1 MGFYGHLPIVVREID
16 KSLTQRMNFYSVD
29 NRKSLFNPMLT
40 TTKNYKMRQQLLK
53 GLALLLCGSLMSA
66 PLLAQSNSAAIKNYP
81 DKPIKLVIPYPP
93 GGATDVI
100 GRIMAQE
107 LSKSLNQ
114 QVVPDNR
121 AGDSGNI
128 GADMVAKSPA
138 DGYTLL
144 MGALTSHSINAN
156 LDKDKIK
163 YNLEKDFTPVDV
175 VGVVPLV
182 FVVNPSVPVKNMKE
196 FIAYAKANPGKLTFA
211 SSGAGA
217 PQRLAMEMFRYQ
229 LGLDLLHVPYK
240 GSGPAMTD
248 LVGGQ
253 VLTMSET
260 VPAALQFIQAGQ
272 LRPLAVTT
280 AKRISQLPD
289 VPTVTE
295 ATGLPNF
302 DVVSMFGILAPAGT
316 PKPIID
322 KLSADIKI
330 ILQRPEVQERMLAAG
345 VYVNFLSPADSA
357 KRIQRELAMWGKV
370 VKDANIKAD

>member
-1 MGFYGHLPIVVREID
+1 MTKKIMRLKKSTLLGLSLILASFAGLP
-16 KSLTQRMNFYSVD
+16 Q
-29 NRKSLFNPMLT
+29 
-40 TTKNYKMRQQLLK
+40 
-53 GLALLLCGSLMSA
+53 
-66 PLLAQSNSAAIKNYP
+66 AQTAAIKAYP
-81 DKPIKLVIPYPP
+81 DKQVRLVIPFPP

-114 QVVPDNR
+114 QVVADNR

-128 GADMVAKSPA
+128 GADIVAKSPA

-144 MGALTSHSINAN
+144 MGALTSHAINAN
-156 LDKDKIK
+156 LEKGSIK
-163 YNLEKDFTPVDV
+163 YDLEKDFTPVAV

-217 PQRLAMEMFRYQ
+217 PQRLAMEMFRFQ
-229 LGLDLLHVPYK
+229 LGLGLLHVPYK

-253 VLTMSET
+253 VLSMSET
-260 VPAALQFIQAGQ
+260 VPAALPFIQSGQ

-289 VPTVTE
+289 VPTVTQ

-302 DVVSMFGILAPAGT
+302 DVVSMFGIEAPAGT
-316 PKPIID
+316 PKPIVD
-322 KLSADIKI
+322 KLSAELKS
-330 ILQRPEVQERMLAAG
+330 ILQRPDVQERMLAAG
-345 VYVNFLSPADSA
+345 VYVNYLSPADSA
-357 KRIQRELAMWGKV
+357 KRIQRELSMWAKV
-370 VKDANIKAD
+370 IMDAKVQAD

>member
-1 MGFYGHLPIVVREID
+1 
-16 KSLTQRMNFYSVD
+16 
-29 NRKSLFNPMLT
+29 
-40 TTKNYKMRQQLLK
+40 MRQHLIK
-53 GLALLLCGSLMSA
+53 GLGLLLCSSLMSS
-66 PLLAQSNSAAIKNYP
+66 PLYAQPTSVAGKNYP
-81 DKPIKLVIPYPP
+81 EKPIKLVIPYPP

-107 LSKSLNQ
+107 LSKSLTQ

-163 YNLEKDFTPVDV
+163 YNLEKDFTPINV

-217 PQRLAMEMFRYQ
+217 PQRLAMEMFRFQ

-253 VLTMSET
+253 VLTMAET

-316 PKPIID
+316 PKGVID
-322 KLSADIKI
+322 KLSTDIKT
-330 ILQRPEVQERMLAAG
+330 ILQRPDVQERMLTAG
-345 VYVNFLSPADSA
+345 VYVNYLSPADSA
-357 KRIQRELAMWGKV
+357 KRIHNELAMWGKV
-370 VKDANIKAD
+370 VKDANIKVD

>member
-1 MGFYGHLPIVVREID
+1 MGLGLILAAFTSLP
-16 KSLTQRMNFYSVD
+16 Q
-29 NRKSLFNPMLT
+29 
-40 TTKNYKMRQQLLK
+40 
-53 GLALLLCGSLMSA
+53 
-66 PLLAQSNSAAIKNYP
+66 AQTAAIKAYP
-81 DKPIKLVIPYPP
+81 DKQVRLVIPFPP

-114 QVVPDNR
+114 QVVADNR

-128 GADMVAKSPA
+128 GADMVAKAPA

-144 MGALTSHSINAN
+144 MGALTSHAINSN
-156 LDKDKIK
+156 LEKGSIK
-163 YNLEKDFTPVDV
+163 YDLEKDFTPVAV

-217 PQRLAMEMFRYQ
+217 PQRLAMEMFRFQ

-253 VLTMSET
+253 VLSMSET
-260 VPAALQFIQAGQ
+260 VPAALPFIQSGQ

-289 VPTVTE
+289 VPTVTQ

-302 DVVSMFGILAPAGT
+302 DVVSMFGIEAPAGT
-316 PKPIID
+316 PKPIVD
-322 KLSADIKI
+322 KLSSDIKI
-330 ILQRPEVQERMLAAG
+330 ILQRPDVQERMLAAG
-345 VYVNFLSPADSA
+345 VYVNYLSPADSA
-357 KRIQRELAMWGKV
+357 KRISRELNMWAKV
-370 VKDANIKAD
+370 IKDANVKVD

>member
-1 MGFYGHLPIVVREID
+1 MGIGLILAAFTSLP
-16 KSLTQRMNFYSVD
+16 Q
-29 NRKSLFNPMLT
+29 
-40 TTKNYKMRQQLLK
+40 
-53 GLALLLCGSLMSA
+53 
-66 PLLAQSNSAAIKNYP
+66 AQTAAIKAYP
-81 DKPIKLVIPYPP
+81 DKQVRLVIPFPP

-114 QVVPDNR
+114 QVVADNR

-128 GADMVAKSPA
+128 GADMVAKAPA

-144 MGALTSHSINAN
+144 MGALTSHAINSN
-156 LDKDKIK
+156 LEKGSIK
-163 YNLEKDFTPVDV
+163 YDLEKDFTPVAV

-217 PQRLAMEMFRYQ
+217 PQRLAMEMFRFQ

-253 VLTMSET
+253 VLSMSET
-260 VPAALQFIQAGQ
+260 VPAALPFIQSGQ

-289 VPTVTE
+289 VPTVTQ

-302 DVVSMFGILAPAGT
+302 DVVSMFGIEAPAGT
-316 PKPIID
+316 PKPIVD
-322 KLSADIKI
+322 KLSSDIKI
-330 ILQRPEVQERMLAAG
+330 ILQRPDVQERMLAAG
-345 VYVNFLSPADSA
+345 VYVNYLSPADSA
-357 KRIQRELAMWGKV
+357 KRISRELNMWAKV
-370 VKDANIKAD
+370 VKDANVKVD

>member
-1 MGFYGHLPIVVREID
+1 MMR
-16 KSLTQRMNFYSVD
+16 
-29 NRKSLFNPMLT
+29 LT
-40 TTKNYKMRQQLLK
+40 TSKLM
-53 GLALLLCGSLMSA
+53 GLGLILAAFTSL
-66 PLLAQSNSAAIKNYP
+66 PQAQTAAIKAYP
-81 DKPIKLVIPYPP
+81 DKQVRLVIPFPP

-114 QVVPDNR
+114 QVVADNR

-128 GADMVAKSPA
+128 GADMVAKAPA

-144 MGALTSHSINAN
+144 MGALTSHAINSN
-156 LDKDKIK
+156 LEKGSIK
-163 YNLEKDFTPVDV
+163 YDLEKDFTPVAV

-217 PQRLAMEMFRYQ
+217 PQRLAMEMFRFQ

-253 VLTMSET
+253 VLSMSET
-260 VPAALQFIQAGQ
+260 VPAALPFIQSGQ

-289 VPTVTE
+289 VPTVTQ

-302 DVVSMFGILAPAGT
+302 DVVSMFGIEAPAGT
-316 PKPIID
+316 PKPIVD
-322 KLSADIKI
+322 KLSSDIKI
-330 ILQRPEVQERMLAAG
+330 ILQRPDVQERMLAAG
-345 VYVNFLSPADSA
+345 VYVNYLSPADSA
-357 KRIQRELAMWGKV
+357 KRISRELNMWAKV
-370 VKDANIKAD
+370 VKDANVKVD

>member
-1 MGFYGHLPIVVREID
+1 MGLGLILAAFASLPQAQ
-16 KSLTQRMNFYSVD
+16 TAA
-29 NRKSLFNPMLT
+29 
-40 TTKNYKMRQQLLK
+40 TK
-53 GLALLLCGSLMSA
+53 A
-66 PLLAQSNSAAIKNYP
+66 YP
-81 DKPIKLVIPYPP
+81 DKQVRLVIPFPP

-114 QVVPDNR
+114 QVVADNR

-128 GADMVAKSPA
+128 GADMVAKAPA

-144 MGALTSHSINAN
+144 MGALTSHAINS
-156 LDKDKIK
+156 
-163 YNLEKDFTPVDV
+163 NLEKGSIKYDLERDFTPVAV

-217 PQRLAMEMFRYQ
+217 PQRLAMEMFRFQ

-253 VLTMSET
+253 VLSMSET
-260 VPAALQFIQAGQ
+260 VPAALPFIQSGQ

-289 VPTVTE
+289 VPTVTQ

-302 DVVSMFGILAPAGT
+302 DVVSMFGIEAPAGT
-316 PKPIID
+316 PKPIVD
-322 KLSADIKI
+322 KLSSDIKI
-330 ILQRPEVQERMLAAG
+330 ILQRPDVQERMLAAG
-345 VYVNFLSPADSA
+345 VYVNYLSPADSA
-357 KRIQRELAMWGKV
+357 KRISRELNMWAKV
-370 VKDANIKAD
+370 VKDANVKVD

>member
-1 MGFYGHLPIVVREID
+1 
-16 KSLTQRMNFYSVD
+16 
-29 NRKSLFNPMLT
+29 
-40 TTKNYKMRQQLLK
+40 MRQHLIR
-53 GLALLLCGSLMSA
+53 GFGLLLCGSLITT
-66 PLLAQSNSAAIKNYP
+66 PLLAQTNTPAIQNYP

-114 QVVPDNR
+114 QVIADNR

-156 LDKDKIK
+156 LDKDKIR

-196 FIAYAKANPGKLTFA
+196 FIAFAKANPGKLTFA

-322 KLSADIKI
+322 KLSANIKV

-345 VYVNFLSPADSA
+345 VYVNYLSPADSS
-357 KRIQRELAMWGKV
+357 KRIAREMTMWSKV
-370 VKDANIKAD
+370 IKDASIKPD

>member
-1 MGFYGHLPIVVREID
+1 MMR
-16 KSLTQRMNFYSVD
+16 
-29 NRKSLFNPMLT
+29 LT
-40 TTKNYKMRQQLLK
+40 TSKLM
-53 GLALLLCGSLMSA
+53 GLGLILAAFTSL
-66 PLLAQSNSAAIKNYP
+66 PQAQTAAIKAYP
-81 DKPIKLVIPYPP
+81 DKQVRLVIPFPP

-114 QVVPDNR
+114 QVVADNR

-128 GADMVAKSPA
+128 GADMVAKAPA

-144 MGALTSHSINAN
+144 MGALTSHAINSN
-156 LDKDKIK
+156 LEKGSIK
-163 YNLEKDFTPVDV
+163 YDLEKDFTPVAV

-182 FVVNPSVPVKNMKE
+182 FVVNPSVRVKNMKE

-217 PQRLAMEMFRYQ
+217 PQRLAMEMFRFQ

-253 VLTMSET
+253 VLSMSET
-260 VPAALQFIQAGQ
+260 VPAALPFIQSGQ

-289 VPTVTE
+289 VPTVTQ

-302 DVVSMFGILAPAGT
+302 DVVSMFGIEAPAGT
-316 PKPIID
+316 PKPIVD
-322 KLSADIKI
+322 KLSSDIKI
-330 ILQRPEVQERMLAAG
+330 ILQRPDVQERMLAAG
-345 VYVNFLSPADSA
+345 VYVNYLSPADSA
-357 KRIQRELAMWGKV
+357 KRISRELNMWAKV
-370 VKDANIKAD
+370 VKDANVKVD

>member
-1 MGFYGHLPIVVREID
+1 MTIAVQPLLKI
-16 KSLTQRMNFYSVD
+16 Q
-29 NRKSLFNPMLT
+29 
-40 TTKNYKMRQQLLK
+40 MRQQLIRWF
-53 GLALLLCGSLMSA
+53 GAALCASFVTMPA
-66 PLLAQSNSAAIKNYP
+66 VAQNDVTSKNYP
-81 DKPIKLVIPYPP
+81 DKPIRLVIPFPP

-107 LSKSLNQ
+107 LSKTIGQ

-128 GADMVAKSPA
+128 GADIVAKSSP

-144 MGALTSHSINAN
+144 MGALTSHSINSN

-163 YNLEKDFTPVDV
+163 YNLEKDFTPVAI

-253 VLTMSET
+253 VLSMSET

-272 LRPLAVTT
+272 LRALAVTT
-280 AKRISQLPD
+280 NKRISQLPD

-295 ATGLPNF
+295 ATGIPNF
-302 DVVSMFGILAPAGT
+302 DVVSMFGIEAPADT
-316 PKPIID
+316 PKFIVN
-322 KLSADIKI
+322 KLSAEIKT
-330 ILQRPEVQERMLAAG
+330 ILQRPDVQERMLAAG
-345 VYVNFLSPADSA
+345 VYVNYLSPAESS
-357 KRIQRELAMWGKV
+357 KRITRELNMWAKV
-370 VKDANIKAD
+370 IKDANIKVD

>member
-1 MGFYGHLPIVVREID
+1 MMR
-16 KSLTQRMNFYSVD
+16 
-29 NRKSLFNPMLT
+29 LT
-40 TTKNYKMRQQLLK
+40 TSKLM
-53 GLALLLCGSLMSA
+53 GLGLILAAFTSLPQA
-66 PLLAQSNSAAIKNYP
+66 HTAAIKAYP
-81 DKPIKLVIPYPP
+81 DKQVRLVIPFPP

-114 QVVPDNR
+114 QVVADNR

-128 GADMVAKSPA
+128 GADMVAKAPA

-144 MGALTSHSINAN
+144 MGALTSHAINSN
-156 LDKDKIK
+156 LEKGSIK
-163 YNLEKDFTPVDV
+163 YDLEKDFTPVAV

-217 PQRLAMEMFRYQ
+217 PQRLAMEMFRFQ

-253 VLTMSET
+253 VLSMSET
-260 VPAALQFIQAGQ
+260 VPAALPFIQSGQ

-289 VPTVTE
+289 VPTVTQ

-302 DVVSMFGILAPAGT
+302 DVVSMFGIEAPAGT
-316 PKPIID
+316 PKPIVD
-322 KLSADIKI
+322 KLSSDIKI
-330 ILQRPEVQERMLAAG
+330 ILQRPDVQERMLAAG
-345 VYVNFLSPADSA
+345 VYVNYLSPADSA
-357 KRIQRELAMWGKV
+357 KRISRELNMWAKV
-370 VKDANIKAD
+370 VKDANVKVD

>member
-1 MGFYGHLPIVVREID
+1 
-16 KSLTQRMNFYSVD
+16 
-29 NRKSLFNPMLT
+29 
-40 TTKNYKMRQQLLK
+40 MRQHLIR
-53 GLALLLCGSLMSA
+53 GFGLLLCSSLITT
-66 PLLAQSNSAAIKNYP
+66 PLLAQTNSSAIKNYP
-81 DKPIKLVIPYPP
+81 DKPIRLVIPYPP

-100 GRIMAQE
+100 GRIIAQE

-156 LDKDKIK
+156 LDKDRIR

-322 KLSADIKI
+322 KLSANIKV

-345 VYVNFLSPADSA
+345 VYVNYLSPADSS
-357 KRIQRELAMWGKV
+357 KRITREMNMWSKV
-370 VKDANIKAD
+370 IKDANIKPD

>member
-1 MGFYGHLPIVVREID
+1 MMR
-16 KSLTQRMNFYSVD
+16 
-29 NRKSLFNPMLT
+29 LT
-40 TTKNYKMRQQLLK
+40 TSKLM
-53 GLALLLCGSLMSA
+53 GLGLILAAFASL
-66 PLLAQSNSAAIKNYP
+66 PQAQTAAIKAYP
-81 DKPIKLVIPYPP
+81 DKQVRLVIPFPP

-114 QVVPDNR
+114 QVVADNR

-128 GADMVAKSPA
+128 GADMVAKAPA

-144 MGALTSHSINAN
+144 MGALTSHAINSN
-156 LDKDKIK
+156 LEKGSIK
-163 YNLEKDFTPVDV
+163 YDLEKDFTPVAV

-217 PQRLAMEMFRYQ
+217 PQRLAMEMFRFQ

-253 VLTMSET
+253 VLSMSET
-260 VPAALQFIQAGQ
+260 VPAALPFIQSGQ

-289 VPTVTE
+289 VPTVTQ

-302 DVVSMFGILAPAGT
+302 DVVSMFGIEAPAGT
-316 PKPIID
+316 PKPIVD
-322 KLSADIKI
+322 KLSSDIKI
-330 ILQRPEVQERMLAAG
+330 ILQRPDVQERMLAAG
-345 VYVNFLSPADSA
+345 VYVNYLSPADSA
-357 KRIQRELAMWGKV
+357 KRISRELNMWAKV
-370 VKDANIKAD
+370 VKDANVKVD

>member
-1 MGFYGHLPIVVREID
+1 
-16 KSLTQRMNFYSVD
+16 
-29 NRKSLFNPMLT
+29 
-40 TTKNYKMRQQLLK
+40 MRQHLIR
-53 GLALLLCGSLMSA
+53 GLGLLLCSSLITA
-66 PLLAQSNSAAIKNYP
+66 PLLAQTNSSAIKNYP
-81 DKPIKLVIPYPP
+81 DKPIRLVIPYPP

-156 LDKDKIK
+156 LDKDKIR

-316 PKPIID
+316 PKSIID

-345 VYVNFLSPADSA
+345 VYVNYLSPADSS
-357 KRIQRELAMWGKV
+357 KRISREMAMWSKV
-370 VKDANIKAD
+370 IKDANIKPD

>member
-1 MGFYGHLPIVVREID
+1 MRRQLIQWFSATLCASFM
-16 KSLTQRMNFYSVD
+16 SL
-29 NRKSLFNPMLT
+29 
-40 TTKNYKMRQQLLK
+40 
-53 GLALLLCGSLMSA
+53 SA
-66 PLLAQSNSAAIKNYP
+66 IAQSDLAVKNYP
-81 DKPIKLVIPYPP
+81 DKPIRLVIPFPP

-107 LSKSLNQ
+107 LSKTIGQ

-128 GADMVAKSPA
+128 GADMVAKSAP

-144 MGALTSHSINAN
+144 MGALTSHSINSN

-163 YNLEKDFTPVDV
+163 YNLEKDFTPVAI

-217 PQRLAMEMFRYQ
+217 PQRLAMEMFRFQ

-253 VLTMSET
+253 VLSMSET

-272 LRPLAVTT
+272 LRALAVTT
-280 AKRISQLPD
+280 NKRISQLPE
-289 VPTVTE
+289 VPTITE
-295 ATGLPNF
+295 AVGLPNF
-302 DVVSMFGILAPAGT
+302 DVVSMFGIEAPAGT
-316 PKPIID
+316 PKFIVN
-322 KLSADIKI
+322 KLSAEIKT
-330 ILQRPEVQERMLAAG
+330 ILQRPDVQERMLAAG
-345 VYVNFLSPADSA
+345 VYVNYLPPAESS
-357 KRIQRELAMWGKV
+357 KRITRELNMWAKV
-370 VKDANIKAD
+370 IKDANIKAD

>member
-1 MGFYGHLPIVVREID
+1 
-16 KSLTQRMNFYSVD
+16 
-29 NRKSLFNPMLT
+29 
-40 TTKNYKMRQQLLK
+40 MRQHLIR
-53 GLALLLCGSLMSA
+53 GFGLLLCSSLITA
-66 PLLAQSNSAAIKNYP
+66 PLLAQTNSPAIKNYP
-81 DKPIKLVIPYPP
+81 DKPIRLVIPYPP

-156 LDKDKIK
+156 LDKDKIR

-322 KLSADIKI
+322 KLSADIKV

-345 VYVNFLSPADSA
+345 VYVNYLSPADSS
-357 KRIQRELAMWGKV
+357 KRFTREMNMWSKV
-370 VKDANIKAD
+370 IKDSNIKPD

>member
-1 MGFYGHLPIVVREID
+1 MRL
-16 KSLTQRMNFYSVD
+16 KLTHWIGAAVCAT
-29 NRKSLFNPMLT
+29 LFAT
-40 TTKNYKMRQQLLK
+40 FITSH
-53 GLALLLCGSLMSA
+53 AI
-66 PLLAQSNSAAIKNYP
+66 AQSDAAVKNYP
-81 DKPIKLVIPYPP
+81 DKPIRLVIPFPP

-128 GADMVAKSPA
+128 GADLVAKSPA

-144 MGALTSHSINAN
+144 MGALTSHAINTN

-163 YNLEKDFTPVDV
+163 YNLEKDFTPVAI

-217 PQRLAMEMFRYQ
+217 PQRLAMEMFRFQ
-229 LGLDLLHVPYK
+229 LGLDMLHIPYK

-253 VLTMSET
+253 VLSMSET

-272 LRPLAVTT
+272 LRALAVTT

-302 DVVSMFGILAPAGT
+302 DVVSMFGIEAPAGT
-316 PKPIID
+316 PSAIVN
-322 KLSADIKI
+322 KLSADIKT
-330 ILQRPEVQERMLAAG
+330 ILQRPDVQERMLAAG
-345 VYVNFLSPADSA
+345 VYVNYLSPADSS
-357 KRIQRELAMWGKV
+357 KRITRELNMWAKV
-370 VKDANIKAD
+370 VKDANVKAD

>member
-1 MGFYGHLPIVVREID
+1 
-16 KSLTQRMNFYSVD
+16 
-29 NRKSLFNPMLT
+29 
-40 TTKNYKMRQQLLK
+40 MRQHLIR
-53 GLALLLCGSLMSA
+53 GFGLLLCSSLITA
-66 PLLAQSNSAAIKNYP
+66 PLLAQTNSSAIKNYP

-156 LDKDKIK
+156 LDKDKIR

-322 KLSADIKI
+322 KLSTDIKV
-330 ILQRPEVQERMLAAG
+330 ILQRPEVQDRMLAAG
-345 VYVNFLSPADSA
+345 VYVNYLSPADSS
-357 KRIQRELAMWGKV
+357 KRITREMTMWSKV
-370 VKDANIKAD
+370 IKDANIKPD

>member
-1 MGFYGHLPIVVREID
+1 MRRIN
-16 KSLTQRMNFYSVD
+16 SLIAIA
-29 NRKSLFNPMLT
+29 
-40 TTKNYKMRQQLLK
+40 
-53 GLALLLCGSLMSA
+53 ALLLAFAGTTVV
-66 PLLAQSNSAAIKNYP
+66 AQTATYP
-81 DKPIKLVIPYPP
+81 DKQVTLVVGYAP
-93 GGATDVI
+93 GGATDRVA
-100 GRIMAQE
+100 RLMAKVLTEQTKQTFIVE
-107 LSKSLNQ
+107 NKPGANSNIAAEQVSRSK
-114 QVVPDNR
+114 P
-121 AGDSGNI
+121 
-128 GADMVAKSPA
+128 
-138 DGYTLL
+138 DGYTL
-144 MGALTSHSINAN
+144 MVGSIAN
-156 LDKDKIK
+156 TINRSLYAKLNYD
-163 YNLEKDFTPVDV
+163 LVKDFTM
-175 VGVVPLV
+175 VGMLASVPNVL
-182 FVVNPSVPVKNMKE
+182 VVNPNVPAKTVGE
-196 FIAYAKANPGKLTFA
+196 YIAYAKANPGKLTFA

-272 LRPLAVTT
+272 LRALAVTT
-280 AKRISQLPD
+280 SKRISQLPD
-289 VPTVTE
+289 VPTITE

-322 KLSADIKI
+322 KLSADIKV

>member
-1 MGFYGHLPIVVREID
+1 MGLGLILAAFTSLP
-16 KSLTQRMNFYSVD
+16 Q
-29 NRKSLFNPMLT
+29 
-40 TTKNYKMRQQLLK
+40 
-53 GLALLLCGSLMSA
+53 
-66 PLLAQSNSAAIKNYP
+66 AQTAAIKAYP
-81 DKPIKLVIPYPP
+81 DKQVRLVIPFPP

-114 QVVPDNR
+114 QVVADNR

-128 GADMVAKSPA
+128 GADMVAKAPA

-144 MGALTSHSINAN
+144 MGALTSHAINSN
-156 LDKDKIK
+156 LEKGSIK
-163 YNLEKDFTPVDV
+163 YDLEKDFTPVAV

-196 FIAYAKANPGKLTFA
+196 FITYAKANPGKLTFA

-217 PQRLAMEMFRYQ
+217 PQRLAMEMFRFQ

-253 VLTMSET
+253 VLSMSET
-260 VPAALQFIQAGQ
+260 VPAALPFIQSGQ

-289 VPTVTE
+289 VPTVTQ

-302 DVVSMFGILAPAGT
+302 DVVSMFGIEAPAGT
-316 PKPIID
+316 PKPIVD
-322 KLSADIKI
+322 KLSSDIKI
-330 ILQRPEVQERMLAAG
+330 ILQRPDVQ
-345 VYVNFLSPADSA
+345 
-357 KRIQRELAMWGKV
+357 
-370 VKDANIKAD
+370 

>member
-1 MGFYGHLPIVVREID
+1 MRQIITQWIGAALCT
-16 KSLTQRMNFYSVD
+16 SL
-29 NRKSLFNPMLT
+29 LT
-40 TTKNYKMRQQLLK
+40 TTAFSQND
-53 GLALLLCGSLMSA
+53 
-66 PLLAQSNSAAIKNYP
+66 AAIKNYP
-81 DKPIKLVIPYPP
+81 DKPIRLVIPYPP

-100 GRIMAQE
+100 GRIVAQE

-144 MGALTSHSINAN
+144 MGALTSHAINAN
-156 LDKDKIK
+156 LDKDKMK
-163 YNLEKDFTPVDV
+163 YSLEKDFTPVAV

-295 ATGLPNF
+295 ATGLANF
-302 DVVSMFGILAPAGT
+302 DVVSMFGIEAPAGT
-316 PKPIID
+316 PQAIVN
-322 KLSADIKI
+322 KLSSNIKT
-330 ILQRPEVQERMLAAG
+330 ILQRPDVQERMLAAG
-345 VYVNFLSPADSA
+345 VYVNYLSPVDSS
-357 KRIQRELAMWGKV
+357 KRIARELNMWGKV

>member
-1 MGFYGHLPIVVREID
+1 MTKKIMRLKKSTLLGLSLILASFAGLP
-16 KSLTQRMNFYSVD
+16 Q
-29 NRKSLFNPMLT
+29 
-40 TTKNYKMRQQLLK
+40 
-53 GLALLLCGSLMSA
+53 
-66 PLLAQSNSAAIKNYP
+66 AQTAAIKAYP
-81 DKPIKLVIPYPP
+81 DKQVRLVIPFPP

-114 QVVPDNR
+114 QVVADNR

-128 GADMVAKSPA
+128 GADIVAKSPA

-144 MGALTSHSINAN
+144 MGALTSHAINAN
-156 LDKDKIK
+156 LEKGSIK
-163 YNLEKDFTPVDV
+163 YDLEKDFTPVAV

-217 PQRLAMEMFRYQ
+217 PQRLAMEMFRFQ
-229 LGLDLLHVPYK
+229 LGLGLLHVPYK

-253 VLTMSET
+253 VLSMSET
-260 VPAALQFIQAGQ
+260 VPAALPFIQSGQ

-289 VPTVTE
+289 VPTVTQ

-302 DVVSMFGILAPAGT
+302 DVVSMFGIEAPAGT
-316 PKPIID
+316 PKPIVD
-322 KLSADIKI
+322 KLSAELKS
-330 ILQRPEVQERMLAAG
+330 ILQRPDVQERMLAAG
-345 VYVNFLSPADSA
+345 VYVNYLSPADSA
-357 KRIQRELAMWGKV
+357 KRIQRELSMWAKV
-370 VKDANIKAD
+370 IKDAKVQAD

>member
-1 MGFYGHLPIVVREID
+1 MRLTIFKLIGL
-16 KSLTQRMNFYSVD
+16 SLI
-29 NRKSLFNPMLT
+29 L
-40 TTKNYKMRQQLLK
+40 
-53 GLALLLCGSLMSA
+53 
-66 PLLAQSNSAAIKNYP
+66 AAITGVAQAQTPAIKLYP
-81 DKPIKLVIPYPP
+81 DKPVRLVIPYPP

-114 QVVPDNR
+114 QVIADNR

-128 GADMVAKSPA
+128 GADMVAKAPA

-144 MGALTSHSINAN
+144 MGALTSHAINAN
-156 LDKDKIK
+156 LEKSSIK
-163 YNLEKDFTPVDV
+163 YDLEKDFTPIAV

-217 PQRLAMEMFRYQ
+217 PQRLAMEMFRFQ

-253 VLTMSET
+253 VLCMSET
-260 VPAALQFIQAGQ
+260 VPAALPFIQSGQ
-272 LRPLAVTT
+272 LRALAVTT
-280 AKRISQLPD
+280 SKRISQLPD
-289 VPTVTE
+289 VPTVIQ
-295 ATGLPNF
+295 AVGLPNF
-302 DVVSMFGILAPAGT
+302 DVVSMFGIEAPTGT

-322 KLSADIKI
+322 KLSSQIKAV
-330 ILQRPEVQERMLAAG
+330 LERPDVQERMLAAG
-345 VYVNFLSPADSA
+345 VYGNYLSPAESA
-357 KRIQRELAMWGKV
+357 KRIQRELNMWAKV
-370 VKDANIKAD
+370 IKDAKIQAD

>member
-1 MGFYGHLPIVVREID
+1 MLGLSLILASFANLPR
-16 KSLTQRMNFYSVD
+16 
-29 NRKSLFNPMLT
+29 
-40 TTKNYKMRQQLLK
+40 
-53 GLALLLCGSLMSA
+53 
-66 PLLAQSNSAAIKNYP
+66 AQTAAIKAYP
-81 DKPIKLVIPYPP
+81 DKQVRLVIPFPP

-114 QVVPDNR
+114 QVVADNR

-128 GADMVAKSPA
+128 GADVVAKSPA

-144 MGALTSHSINAN
+144 MGALTSHAINAN
-156 LDKDKIK
+156 LEKGSIK
-163 YNLEKDFTPVDV
+163 YDLEKDFTPVAI

-217 PQRLAMEMFRYQ
+217 PQRLAMEMFRFQ

-253 VLTMSET
+253 VLSMSET
-260 VPAALQFIQAGQ
+260 VPAALPFIQSGQ

-289 VPTVTE
+289 VPTVTQ

-302 DVVSMFGILAPAGT
+302 DVVSMFGIEAPAGT
-316 PKPIID
+316 PKPIVD
-322 KLSADIKI
+322 KLSADLKS
-330 ILQRPEVQERMLAAG
+330 ILQRPDVQERMLAAG
-345 VYVNFLSPADSA
+345 VYVNYLSPTDSA
-357 KRIQRELAMWGKV
+357 KRIQRELNMWAKV
-370 VKDANIKAD
+370 IKDAKVQAD

>member
-1 MGFYGHLPIVVREID
+1 
-16 KSLTQRMNFYSVD
+16 
-29 NRKSLFNPMLT
+29 MLT
-40 TTKNYKMRQQLLK
+40 AVQLLLKHMRQQLIRWF
-53 GLALLLCGSLMSA
+53 GTALCISIASIFTLPVA
-66 PLLAQSNSAAIKNYP
+66 AQNDAAVKNYP
-81 DKPIKLVIPYPP
+81 DKPIRLVIPFPP

-107 LSKSLNQ
+107 LSKTIGQ

-128 GADMVAKSPA
+128 GADMVAKSAP

-144 MGALTSHSINAN
+144 MGALTSHSINSN

-163 YNLEKDFTPVDV
+163 YNLEKDFTPIAI

-253 VLTMSET
+253 VLSMSET

-272 LRPLAVTT
+272 LRALAVTT
-280 AKRISQLPD
+280 NKRISQLPD
-289 VPTVTE
+289 VPTITE

-302 DVVSMFGILAPAGT
+302 DVVSMFGIEAPAGT
-316 PKPIID
+316 PKTIIY
-322 KLSADIKI
+322 KLSAEIRS
-330 ILQRPEVQERMLAAG
+330 ILQRPDVQERMLAAG
-345 VYVNFLSPADSA
+345 VYVNYLSPAESS
-357 KRIQRELAMWGKV
+357 KRITREINMWAKV
-370 VKDANIKAD
+370 IKDANIKAD

>member
-1 MGFYGHLPIVVREID
+1 LKFIHNKNAIKNQKNETMRHKIIQFIGATLCA
-16 KSLTQRMNFYSVD
+16 SVI
-29 NRKSLFNPMLT
+29 T
-40 TTKNYKMRQQLLK
+40 
-53 GLALLLCGSLMSA
+53 A
-66 PLLAQSNSAAIKNYP
+66 PVFAQPTAATIKNYP
-81 DKPIKLVIPYPP
+81 DKPIKLIIPYPP

-107 LSKSLNQ
+107 LSKTLNQ

-156 LDKDKIK
+156 LDKDRIK
-163 YNLEKDFTPVDV
+163 YNLEKDFTPVAI

-272 LRPLAVTT
+272 LRALAVTT

-289 VPTVTE
+289 VPTITE

-302 DVVSMFGILAPAGT
+302 DVVSMFGIEAPAGT

-322 KLSADIKI
+322 KLSTDIKG
-330 ILQRPEVQERMLAAG
+330 ILQRPDVQERMLAAG
-345 VYVNFLSPADSA
+345 VYVNYLSPADSS
-357 KRIQRELAMWGKV
+357 KRISRELNMWSKV
-370 VKDANIKAD
+370 IKDANIKAD

>member
-1 MGFYGHLPIVVREID
+1 MRL
-16 KSLTQRMNFYSVD
+16 KLTHWIGAAVCAT
-29 NRKSLFNPMLT
+29 LFATFITSP
-40 TTKNYKMRQQLLK
+40 
-53 GLALLLCGSLMSA
+53 AI
-66 PLLAQSNSAAIKNYP
+66 AQSDAAVKNYP
-81 DKPIKLVIPYPP
+81 DKPIRLVIPFPP

-128 GADMVAKSPA
+128 GADLVAKSPA

-144 MGALTSHSINAN
+144 MGALTSHAINTN

-163 YNLEKDFTPVDV
+163 YNLEKDFTPVAI

-217 PQRLAMEMFRYQ
+217 PQRLAMEMFRFQ
-229 LGLDLLHVPYK
+229 LGLDMLHIPYK

-253 VLTMSET
+253 VLSMSET

-272 LRPLAVTT
+272 LRALAVTT

-302 DVVSMFGILAPAGT
+302 DVVSMFGIEAPAGT
-316 PKPIID
+316 PSAIVN
-322 KLSADIKI
+322 KLSADIKT
-330 ILQRPEVQERMLAAG
+330 ILQRPDVQERMLAAG
-345 VYVNFLSPADSA
+345 VYVNYLSPADSS
-357 KRIQRELAMWGKV
+357 KRITRELNMWAKV
-370 VKDANIKAD
+370 VKDANVKAD

>member
-1 MGFYGHLPIVVREID
+1 
-16 KSLTQRMNFYSVD
+16 
-29 NRKSLFNPMLT
+29 
-40 TTKNYKMRQQLLK
+40 MRQQLIQWFGAALCASF
-53 GLALLLCGSLMSA
+53 LALPA
-66 PLLAQSNSAAIKNYP
+66 VAQSDSAIKNYP
-81 DKPIKLVIPYPP
+81 DKPIRLVIPFPP

-107 LSKSLNQ
+107 LSKTIGQ

-128 GADMVAKSPA
+128 GADMVAKSAP

-144 MGALTSHSINAN
+144 MGALTSHSINSN

-163 YNLEKDFTPVDV
+163 YNLEKDFTPVAI

-253 VLTMSET
+253 VLSMSET

-272 LRPLAVTT
+272 LRALAVTT
-280 AKRISQLPD
+280 NKRISQLPD
-289 VPTVTE
+289 VPTITE

-302 DVVSMFGILAPAGT
+302 DVVSMFGIEAPAGT
-316 PKPIID
+316 PKPIVN
-322 KLSADIKI
+322 KLSAEIKT
-330 ILQRPEVQERMLAAG
+330 ILQRPDVQERMLAAG
-345 VYVNFLSPADSA
+345 VYVNYLSPAESS
-357 KRIQRELAMWGKV
+357 KRITRELNMWAKV
-370 VKDANIKAD
+370 IKDANIKAD

>member
-1 MGFYGHLPIVVREID
+1 MRHPII
-16 KSLTQRMNFYSVD
+16 
-29 NRKSLFNPMLT
+29 
-40 TTKNYKMRQQLLK
+40 K
-53 GLALLLCGSLMSA
+53 GLGLLLCSSLISA
-66 PLLAQSNSAAIKNYP
+66 PLVAQTNPSAIKSYP

-114 QVVPDNR
+114 QVIHDNR
-121 AGDSGNI
+121 TGDSGNI

-138 DGYTLL
+138 DVNTLL

-260 VPAALQFIQAGQ
+260 VPAALQFIQSGQ
-272 LRPLAVTT
+272 LRALAVTT

-302 DVVSMFGILAPAGT
+302 DVVSMFGILAPVGT

-322 KLSADIKI
+322 KLSGDIKI

-345 VYVNFLSPADSA
+345 VYVNFLSPADSS
-357 KRIQRELAMWGKV
+357 KRITREMNMWSKV
-370 VKDANIKAD
+370 IKDANIKPD

>member
-1 MGFYGHLPIVVREID
+1 MMR
-16 KSLTQRMNFYSVD
+16 
-29 NRKSLFNPMLT
+29 LT
-40 TTKNYKMRQQLLK
+40 TSKLM
-53 GLALLLCGSLMSA
+53 GLGLILAAFTSL
-66 PLLAQSNSAAIKNYP
+66 PQAQTAAIKAYP
-81 DKPIKLVIPYPP
+81 DKQVRLVIPFPP

-114 QVVPDNR
+114 QVVADNR

-128 GADMVAKSPA
+128 GADMVAKAPA

-144 MGALTSHSINAN
+144 MGALTSHAINSN
-156 LDKDKIK
+156 LEKGSIK
-163 YNLEKDFTPVDV
+163 YDLEKDFTPVAV

-196 FIAYAKANPGKLTFA
+196 FITYAKANPGKLTFA

-217 PQRLAMEMFRYQ
+217 PQRLAMEMFRFQ

-253 VLTMSET
+253 VLSMSET
-260 VPAALQFIQAGQ
+260 VPAALPFIQSGQ

-289 VPTVTE
+289 VPTVTQ

-302 DVVSMFGILAPAGT
+302 DVVSMFGIEAPAGT
-316 PKPIID
+316 PKPIVD
-322 KLSADIKI
+322 KLSSDIKI
-330 ILQRPEVQERMLAAG
+330 ILQRPDVQERMLAAG
-345 VYVNFLSPADSA
+345 VYVNYLSPADSA
-357 KRIQRELAMWGKV
+357 KRISRELNMWAKV
-370 VKDANIKAD
+370 VKDANVKVD